1 MKYIKYTI
9 CIMIVVSVLS
19 FCKTN
24 AIGIGQ
30 LTINFVGNV
39 ETGEH
44 QKKTENPQYARK
56 TSCYGTLTGSN
67 LNTAARANLATSPST
82 YGDWIELGSVDRELT
97 GEKTKISGR
106 YYTLGLK
113 VTNSIESCY
122 FVGSWTIN

>member
-1 MKYIKYTI
+1 MKYIKCTI
-9 CIMIVVSVLS
+9 CIMIVVSILS

-39 ETGEH
+39 ETGAQ
-44 QKKTENPQYARK
+44 QKKTKNPQYARK
-56 TSCYGTLTGSN
+56 TSCYGTLTGSD
-67 LNTAARANLATSPST
+67 LNTAAQANLPSSPST
-82 YGDWIELGSVDRELT
+82 YGDWIGLSTTDRELT
-97 GEKTKISGR
+97 GKDTKIDNV
-106 YYTLGLK
+106 YYKLGLK